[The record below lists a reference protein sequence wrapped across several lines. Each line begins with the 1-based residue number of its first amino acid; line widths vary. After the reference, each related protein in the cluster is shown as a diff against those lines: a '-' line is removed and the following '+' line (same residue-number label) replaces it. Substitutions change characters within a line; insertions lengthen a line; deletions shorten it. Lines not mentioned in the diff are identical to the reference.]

1 MRAGPTWGVPRSTF
15 AKNRLDAALAD
26 ANAAAEFGPNER
38 DVYSIR
44 AQIYRAMGRTSE
56 ANRDE
61 VRKEQLSC

>member
-1 MRAGPTWGVPRSTF
+1 MRRWPMPMPPRES
-15 AKNRLDAALAD
+15 
-26 ANAAAEFGPNER
+26 GPNER